1 MIHVIMGPPCAG
13 KSTFVAEHAAEGD
26 IRVDFDRLAQALG
39 SSVPHGAKG
48 DVASVAF
55 QARQAVIDA
64 VLDGIGVDSWIIHT
78 TPDPVQMER
87 YKEKEAEIT
96 VLDPGIEVCLE
107 RAEQDG
113 RPEASVEA
121 IHAWYKNQD
130 KINEE
135 KEIEQGK
142 GATMRKVK
150 DYQISGVKAGP
161 DDGLGEGI
169 FEAYA
174 SVFGNI
180 DSYGDVVAKGAFA
193 NTLQQWAESGNVIP
207 ALYGHNMGDPFY
219 NIGAVTKAEEDEHGL
234 KVEVQLDLENPT
246 AVQVYKLMKGRR
258 LSQMSFAFDVLASG
272 ETEVDGEKAN
282 ELRELQL
289 FEVSVVPVGANQ
301 ETEILSVKSQADA
314 LARGLKEGRVLATK
328 HINSLRKAQ
337 EAIGEV
343 IEAAEATGSETAKA
357 SQTASPLTPKDPEK
371 VKGQEPAGSGHA
383 AAVYAYL
390 KLATLTG
397 QN

>member
-1 MIHVIMGPPCAG
+1 
-13 KSTFVAEHAAEGD
+13 
-26 IRVDFDRLAQALG
+26 
-39 SSVPHGAKG
+39 
-48 DVASVAF
+48 
-55 QARQAVIDA
+55 
-64 VLDGIGVDSWIIHT
+64 
-78 TPDPVQMER
+78 
-87 YKEKEAEIT
+87 
-96 VLDPGIEVCLE
+96 
-107 RAEQDG
+107 
-113 RPEASVEA
+113 
-121 IHAWYKNQD
+121 
-130 KINEE
+130 
-135 KEIEQGK
+135 
-142 GATMRKVK
+142 MRKFK

-174 SVFGNI
+174 SVFGNV

-193 NTLQQWAESGNVIP
+193 NTLQKWAESGNVIP

-219 NIGAVTKAEEDEHGL
+219 NIGAVTHAEEDEHGL

-314 LARGLKEGRVLATK
+314 LARGLKEGRVLAAK

-343 IEAAEATGSETAKA
+343 IEAAEATRESENAKA
-357 SQTASPLTPKDPEK
+357 SQTASPLTPENPQQ
-371 VKGQEPAGSGHA
+371 VKGQEPAGAGHA